1 VARTFREA
9 LLARVAPDLTL
20 KAIAEGAGVSYE
32 QLKKLNQRIDA
43 KTNYEDAMKVSAY
56 FGLTL
61 NEFLEDSL
69 AQDRA
74 ALAATYSQLS
84 PAERALLRV
93 IERGR
98 VESDPA
104 AGEK

>member
-1 VARTFREA
+1 MAKTFRDA
-9 LLARVAPDLTL
+9 LLARLAPDMTL
-20 KAIAEGAGVSYE
+20 KAIADGAGVSYE
-32 QLKKLNQRIDA
+32 QLKKLNQRQDA
-43 KTNYEDAMKVSAY
+43 RTNYDDAMKVAAF

-61 NEFLEDSL
+61 DEFLEDDL

-74 ALAATYSQLS
+74 VIAATYSRLS
-84 PAERALLRV
+84 PQERELLRV

-98 VESDPA
+98 SESGPA